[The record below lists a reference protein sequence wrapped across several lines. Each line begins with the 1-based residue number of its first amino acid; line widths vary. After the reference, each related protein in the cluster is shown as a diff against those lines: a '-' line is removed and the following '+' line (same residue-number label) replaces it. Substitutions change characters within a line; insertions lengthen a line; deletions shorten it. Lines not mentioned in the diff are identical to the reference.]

1 MKDIW
6 LNTTYACGLITI
18 NERNIITETCPI
30 YKWMIRKELNYVLNY
45 LRYKKQLIKFIYL
58 EELNDK

>member
-18 NERNIITETCPI
+18 NEKHIIIETCPI
-30 YKWMIRKELNYVLNY
+30 YKWMLNKSLEHVLKY
-45 LRYKKQLIKFIYL
+45 LMYKKQLIKFVCM
-58 EELNDK
+58 EEIK

>member
-18 NERNIITETCPI
+18 NEKHIITETCPI
-30 YKWMIRKELNYVLNY
+30 YKWMIKKELNYVLNY
-45 LRYKKQLIKFIYL
+45 LRYKK
-58 EELNDK
+58 